1 MVKVLKGVAAALV
14 SFLLLGTVSAL
25 WENPI
30 FFRMVPADE
39 TEIVLL
45 GALSALLGV
54 YVAVHRPSCSVGTA
68 GTGGVL
74 GFIGVACPICN
85 KLLMLV
91 FGADI
96 LLDYFEPIRIYVAV
110 AGVLIMTAAVWTQ
123 VAKRR
128 NGVQVVGDP

>member
-1 MVKVLKGVAAALV
+1 MKVLKGVAAALV

-54 YVAVHRPSCSVGTA
+54 YVTVHRPSCSVGTA

-96 LLDYFEPIRIYVAV
+96 LLAYFEPIRIYVAV

>member
-54 YVAVHRPSCSVGTA
+54 YVAVRRPSCSVGTA

-96 LLDYFEPIRIYVAV
+96 LLAYFEPIRIYVAV